1 MSNHNHHNHNHH
13 HNFDKNKLFI
23 TFLLNISILV
33 VQVIGGL
40 VSGSMALLSDALHN
54 FSDATAIAATYFA
67 NKIAQRPKNI
77 KYTFGY
83 KRLELL
89 AAIFNSLT
97 LIIMSVLLIKEAIE
111 LAFVTRKVDT
121 NIMILAAT
129 FGIIANTIGT
139 YLLHKDADK
148 NMNIKSAY
156 LHLFSDIISSLIVVI
171 GAIFIKIY
179 NINWIDLVL
188 SIVLALYMIFT
199 SWRIILNSTR
209 IFLMR
214 APKELDLEKII
225 SDIQNNFNIKNIH
238 HVHCWQM
245 DENNTHL
252 EFHAEFNSN
261 NLEDITPF
269 YDKIEEY
276 LHQKYEITHL
286 TIQAETSRCN
296 DKTIVNDTN
305 SII

>member
-1 MSNHNHHNHNHH
+1 MSHNHNH
-13 HNFDKNKLFI
+13 NDVIKLNSKKLFL

-33 VQVIGGL
+33 VQIIGGL
-40 VSGSMALLSDALHN
+40 ISGSMALLSDALHN

-89 AAIFNSLT
+89 AAIFNSLM
-97 LIIMSVLLIKEAIE
+97 LIIMSVLLIKEAIS
-111 LAFVTRKVDT
+111 LAFVQRNVDT
-121 NIMILAAT
+121 NIMIIVAT
-129 FGIIANTIGT
+129 FGIVANSIGT
-139 YLLHKDADK
+139 YLLHKDSEK

-156 LHLFSDIISSLIVVI
+156 LHLLSDVVSSLIVVF
-171 GAIFIKIY
+171 GAILIKIY
-179 NINWIDLVL
+179 NINWIDILL
-188 SIVLALYMIFT
+188 SIILALYMIFS

-214 APKELDLEKII
+214 APKELDLEKIV
-225 SDIQNNFNIKNIH
+225 SDIHNNFDIKNIH

-261 NLEDITPF
+261 NLEDITPL
-269 YDKIEEY
+269 YDKIEEF

-286 TIQAETSRCN
+286 TIQAESSRCN
-296 DKTIVNDTN
+296 DKTIVNGENTK
-305 SII
+305 I

>member
-1 MSNHNHHNHNHH
+1 MSHNHNH
-13 HNFDKNKLFI
+13 NDVIKLNSKKLFL

-33 VQVIGGL
+33 VQIIGGL
-40 VSGSMALLSDALHN
+40 ISGSMALLSDALHN

-89 AAIFNSLT
+89 TAIFNSLM
-97 LIIMSVLLIKEAIE
+97 LIIMSVLLIKEAIR
-111 LAFVTRKVDT
+111 LAFIQRNVDT
-121 NIMILAAT
+121 NIMIIVAT
-129 FGIIANTIGT
+129 FGIVANSIGT
-139 YLLHKDADK
+139 YLLHKDSEK

-156 LHLFSDIISSLIVVI
+156 LHLLSDVVSSLIVVF
-171 GAIFIKIY
+171 GAILIKIY
-179 NINWIDLVL
+179 NINWIDILL
-188 SIVLALYMIFT
+188 SIILALYMIFS

-214 APKELDLEKII
+214 APKELDLEKIV
-225 SDIQNNFNIKNIH
+225 SDIQNNFDIKNIH

-261 NLEDITPF
+261 NLEDITPL
-269 YDKIEEY
+269 YDKIEEF

-286 TIQAETSRCN
+286 TIQAESSRCN
-296 DKTIVNDTN
+296 DKTIVNGAN
-305 SII
+305 STI